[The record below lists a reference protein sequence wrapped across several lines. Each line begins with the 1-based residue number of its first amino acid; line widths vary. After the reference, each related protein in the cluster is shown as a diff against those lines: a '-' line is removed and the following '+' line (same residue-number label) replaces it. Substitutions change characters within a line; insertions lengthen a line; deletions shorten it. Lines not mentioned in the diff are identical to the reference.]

1 MTVKKSMK
9 KLISIGLV
17 MVMALSVTACGGKTG
32 STGTVQSASGN
43 SGSIGNASGA
53 SSQVSTGNSSG
64 EGSQTGTANVQSTN
78 SNSGSNSNSG
88 NTQSKVLVAYF
99 SRYEN
104 ISHPDDVDVVA
115 SASISMSNNTRV
127 GNVQYIAQQIASKTN
142 ADLFSIRTEK
152 KYSDDYR
159 ESTVEARNEQGANE
173 RPALST
179 HVNNM
184 SDYDVIYVG
193 FPNWWG
199 TMPQAVFTFLEEY
212 DMTGKTIIPFCSHGG
227 SRLGSA
233 VRDMKST
240 CPNSSIVENGLA
252 ISADN
257 AVTASTSGEIDKWLE
272 QIK

>member
-17 MVMALSVTACGGKTG
+17 TVMALSVTACGGKTG
-32 STGTVQSASGN
+32 STGNTQSTGTVQSASGN
-43 SGSIGNASGA
+43 SGS
-53 SSQVSTGNSSG
+53 TGNSSG
-64 EGSQTGTANVQSTN
+64 EGSQPGAANVQSTN
-78 SNSGSNSNSG
+78 GTSGVNSNSG
-88 NTQSKVLVAYF
+88 NTQGKVLVAYF

-104 ISHPDDVDVVA
+104 ISHPNDVDVVA

-184 SDYDVIYVG
+184 ADYDVIYVG

-199 TMPQAVFTFLEEY
+199 TMPQAIFTFLEEY

-233 VRDMKST
+233 VRDMKSI